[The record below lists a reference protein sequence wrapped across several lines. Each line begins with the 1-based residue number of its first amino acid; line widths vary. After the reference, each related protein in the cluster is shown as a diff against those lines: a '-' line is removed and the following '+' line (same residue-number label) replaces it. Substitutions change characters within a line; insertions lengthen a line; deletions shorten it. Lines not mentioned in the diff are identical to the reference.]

1 MFIIIY
7 KIEIM
12 SVYSSP
18 RITVLMAIYNCAP
31 TLVEALDSLM
41 GQTYQRFKVVLC
53 DDCSTDNTY
62 EVARK
67 YIEQFPDKFILIR
80 NDTNR
85 KLPYSLNRCLEYAD
99 TEYVAR
105 MDGDDI
111 SKPERFEK
119 EITFL
124 DRHKEYVIVSTAMEY
139 FDENGIFK
147 VGHPVERPSKENFIG
162 STPHA
167 HAPAM
172 IRTSVI
178 LSVGGYTD
186 ERWTRRGQDVHL
198 WAKIYSKGYR
208 GYNLTEPL
216 YMMRDDIS
224 AYKRRRVK
232 EAVFAVRRNYEIYR
246 LMNISYLNVYGLIR
260 PLLVALL
267 PKFIYDKVHKQ

>member
-1 MFIIIY
+1 
-7 KIEIM
+7 M
-12 SVYSSP
+12 SASSSP

-41 GQTYQRFKVVLC
+41 AQTYQRFKVVIC

-62 EVARK
+62 DVARK
-67 YIEQFPDKFILIR
+67 YIEQYPDKFILIR

-124 DRHKEYVIVSTAMEY
+124 DRHKEYAIVSTAMEY
-139 FDENGIFK
+139 FDENGLFK
-147 VGHPVERPSKENFIG
+147 IGQPVEQPSKINFIG

-178 LSVGGYTD
+178 VSVGGYTD
-186 ERWTRRGQDVHL
+186 KRWTRRGQDVHL
-198 WAKIYSKGYR
+198 WAKIYSNGNI
-208 GYNLTEPL
+208 GYNLSEPL

-224 AYKRRRVK
+224 AYKRRSVK
-232 EAVFAVRRNYEIYR
+232 EAVFAVRRNYEIYK

-267 PKFIYDKVHKQ
+267 PKFIYDKVHRQ